1 MSQTIRIVEV
11 NNIFYP
17 MNLKTFRDH
26 QEVFRIL
33 DDMLHDGILDY
44 SEEYDVDTR
53 WYKIEDE
60 KSSISFL
67 YSDAQLIEWYKL
79 DGIKE
84 IERNV
89 KNDGYRLIYILNDHI
104 NISGSELDNIEYC

>member
-17 MNLKTFRDH
+17 KILKTFPDH
-26 QEVFRIL
+26 KEAFRIL
-33 DDMLHDGILDY
+33 DDMLYDGILDY

-53 WYKIEDE
+53 WYEIEDE
-60 KSSISFL
+60 RNGISFL
-67 YSDAQLIEWYKL
+67 YSDIQLIEWYKL
-79 DGIKE
+79 GGIIE

-89 KNDGYRLIYILNDHI
+89 NKDGYKLNHILNDHI
-104 NISGSELDNIEYC
+104 NISGSELDNIEY